1 VDPRIGAIGLRRCMC
16 AMDPFPVLVLA
27 SPTIADQN
35 FGIETLYTVTHETLA
50 FLNFVM
56 LKFSGCPDEH
66 YN

>member
-1 VDPRIGAIGLRRCMC
+1 MC

-35 FGIETLYTVTHETLA
+35 FGIETLHTVTPETLA
-50 FLNFVM
+50 FLYFVM